1 MSTIDAS
8 PIDITSSRNTD
19 LDILDSL
26 VSVEGNSNSSTIVA
40 ALCPRILITP
50 PAIGRIRTI
59 IEVTVL
65 IFFRSDIVILPVV
78 VGSIEFLA
86 MVSSVGTF

>member
-50 PAIGRIRTI
+50 PAISRIGTI